1 MMSPGPPLRD
11 ILLITGMSGAG
22 KSTVLNT
29 LEDMGWEVLD
39 NLPVRLIDRLLATAA
54 DERGEDAARPLAIG
68 IGAQTRDFQPDR
80 LMRMVNRL
88 RCDAGHDIGTLFLD
102 CAGAEL
108 ERRYS
113 ETRRR
118 HPLALD
124 RPAVDGIAQERE
136 LLAPLRQW
144 ANRLIDTTTLSANE
158 LATRIR
164 TPFARE
170 GLGEPTLSVMSFGFA
185 RGLPREADIV
195 LDMRFLRNPHW
206 DEALRPGTGLDPA
219 VGAYVAG
226 DPAYSDAM
234 AAIDQLLSLLLPR
247 YRAEGKSYVTIAF
260 GCTGG
265 RHRSVHVAERT
276 AAWLRKAGF
285 SPTVAHRD
293 LAAAPQDSLEGMPS
307 MIDREQADDARTKP
321 K

>member
-1 MMSPGPPLRD
+1 MTPRAPVRD

-39 NLPVRLIDRLLATAA
+39 NLPVRLIDRLLAAPLDGRV
-54 DERGEDAARPLAIG
+54 DEVTRPLAIG
-68 IGAQTRDFQPDR
+68 IGVQTRDFAPER
-80 LMRMVNRL
+80 LMRLINRL
-88 RCDAGHDIGTLFLD
+88 RADDGHDIGTLFLD

-136 LLAPLRQW
+136 LLAPLRSW
-144 ANRLIDTTTLSANE
+144 ANRLIDTTSLSSNE

-164 TPFARE
+164 TTFARD

-185 RGLPREADIV
+185 RGLPRDADLV

-206 DEALRPGTGLDPA
+206 DTVLRPGTGLDPA
-219 VGAYVAG
+219 VGAYVAQ
-226 DPAYSDAM
+226 DSAYRDAM
-234 AAIDQLLSLLLPR
+234 AMIDQLLLLLLPR

-276 AAWLRKAGF
+276 AARLRAAGS
-285 SPTVAHRD
+285 SPTVTHRD
-293 LAAAPQDSLEGMPS
+293 LAAAPQDSLEGVPS
-307 MIDREQADDARTKP
+307 ISDREQLYEPGTTRK
-321 K
+321 

>member
-1 MMSPGPPLRD
+1 MPGLRKD
-11 ILLITGMSGAG
+11 VLLVTGMSGAG
-22 KSTVLNT
+22 KSTVLNA

-39 NLPVRLIDRLLATAA
+39 NFPLRLLDRLLAPPGDEGA
-54 DERGEDAARPLAIG
+54 DDADRPLAIG
-68 IGAQTRDFQPDR
+68 IGAQTRGFEPEKI
-80 LMRMVNRL
+80 MRRVGRL
-88 RCDAGHDIGTLFLD
+88 RGEDGHDIGVLFLD

-124 RPAVDGIAQERE
+124 RPAADGIAQERA
-136 LLAPLRQW
+136 LLMPLRQW
-144 ANRLIDTTTLSANE
+144 ANRLIDTTAMSAGE
-158 LATRIR
+158 LAQMIR
-164 TPFARE
+164 ATFARS
-170 GLGEPTLSVMSFGFA
+170 GQGEPTLSILSFGFA
-185 RGLPREADIV
+185 RGIPRDADLV

-206 DEALRPGTGLDPA
+206 DEKLRPGTGLDA
-219 VGAYVAG
+219 DVGAYVAR
-226 DPAYSDAM
+226 DPAYEAAM
-234 AAIDQLLSLLLPR
+234 AAIDTLLLLLLPR

-276 AAWLRKAGF
+276 AARLRAEGF

-293 LAAAPQDSLEGMPS
+293 LGAGPQDSLEGAPPGKARGAGT
-307 MIDREQADDARTKP
+307 DRADAG
-321 K
+321 